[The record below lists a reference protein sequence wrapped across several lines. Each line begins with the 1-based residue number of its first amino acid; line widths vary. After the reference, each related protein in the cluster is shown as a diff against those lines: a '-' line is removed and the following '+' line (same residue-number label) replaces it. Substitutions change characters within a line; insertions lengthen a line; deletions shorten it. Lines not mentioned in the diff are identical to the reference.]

1 MQRQWIGRS
10 EGCEFKMERWS
21 EDKSEDYQKIH
32 NEEKNR
38 DCISKGVGRNCPAK
52 SLLNDSISQS
62 MLKVKK
68 KSLFLSKEDYKNYKI
83 NS

>member
-1 MQRQWIGRS
+1 
-10 EGCEFKMERWS
+10 MERWS
-21 EDKSEDYQKIH
+21 EDRGRLLEDYQKIH

-52 SLLNDSISQS
+52 SLLSDSIFQS

-68 KSLFLSKEDYKNYKI
+68 KSLFLSKIE
-83 NS
+83 